1 MRYEDYS
8 ECSLEFRCL
17 GLKLRINADLVDN
30 LKVVAELSMFLVPA
44 IRIIFFVPEL
54 SQVQK

>member
-44 IRIIFFVPEL
+44 IRIIFVVPEL
-54 SQVQK
+54 SQV